1 MSNMEGTSSNVS
13 IGQSDGRKRG
23 PTSEEEGAH
32 KRKKA
37 KPSTKQERNQM
48 LLQELIEKLQKE
60 MAFMKISFETYD
72 LEDKDITYAI
82 NVRLPKLCTDALEQ
96 ANIQTLEM
104 LREPIPPIDE
114 NDTFKRL
121 KPCE

>member
-1 MSNMEGTSSNVS
+1 MEGTSSNVS

-37 KPSTKQERNQM
+37 KTLTKQERNQT
-48 LLQELIEKLQKE
+48 LLQESIQELERKT
-60 MAFMKISFETYD
+60 AFMKTSFEKYQLKD
-72 LEDKDITYAI
+72 EDITYAI
-82 NVRLPKLCTDALEQ
+82 DVLLPDLCIDVLTKEPDIE
-96 ANIQTLEM
+96 TLEM
-104 LREPIPPIDE
+104 LQDPIPPIDE